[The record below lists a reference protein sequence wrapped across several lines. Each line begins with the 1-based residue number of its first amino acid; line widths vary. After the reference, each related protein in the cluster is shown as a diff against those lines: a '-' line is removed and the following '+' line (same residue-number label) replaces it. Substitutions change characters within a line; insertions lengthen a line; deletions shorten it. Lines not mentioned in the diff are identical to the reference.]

1 MDVYQNR
8 LQGAVLL
15 LPTVV
20 VCLAFFYWPAW
31 ETIRL
36 SRVRTIGGIQK
47 IPVGWEHFTT
57 LATSGA
63 FQYSVAMSFVF
74 AFIVVAGSMLIALYL
89 SYLINEVSAGQSI
102 YLVAAIFTYA
112 LSFAVTANIMDV
124 LFNPTVGLFA
134 EVLTIATGAVGVDFA
149 FDYTTNPLWAWIF
162 ATGSTMWK
170 MVGYNV
176 IFMVA
181 ALSGIPES
189 INETARLDGVGS
201 LQMIVRV
208 YVPMISPTLAFLAIV
223 NTVNAFFLPF
233 PVVQE
238 ISGGPSNTLNIM
250 IYDIWQS
257 YNNSVIGLASAKSL
271 VLFAI
276 IGLLTAFQLLLS
288 DRFAHYGGT

>member
-1 MDVYQNR
+1 MQVYRNR
-8 LQGAVLL
+8 VQGVLL
-15 LPTVV
+15 LVPTLVV
-20 VCLAFFYWPAW
+20 SLAFFYWPAW
-31 ETIRL
+31 KTFQL

-47 IPVGWEHFTT
+47 IPNGWGHFTS

-63 FQYSVAMSFVF
+63 FHYSVAMSFVF
-74 AFIVVAGSMLIALYL
+74 AFIVVAGSMLIGLYL
-89 SYLINEVSAGQSI
+89 SYLIYRVSAGQTI

-124 LFNPTVGLFA
+124 LFNPTVGLFKEA
-134 EVLTIATGAVGVDFA
+134 LTVVTRAVGIRFA

-170 MVGYNV
+170 MIGYNV
-176 IFMVA
+176 IFMMA

-189 INETARLDGVGS
+189 INETARLDGVGT
-201 LQMIVRV
+201 LRLITRV
-208 YVPMISPTLAFLAIV
+208 YIPMISPTLAFLAIV

-233 PVVQE
+233 PVIQE
-238 ISGGPSNTLNIM
+238 IAGGPSNTLNIL
-250 IYDIWQS
+250 IYDIWQT

-276 IGLLTAFQLLLS
+276 IGLLTAGQLYLS

>member
-15 LPTVV
+15 LPTIAVSLV
-20 VCLAFFYWPAW
+20 FFYWPAW
-31 ETIRL
+31 KTIRL
-36 SRVRTIGGIQK
+36 SRVQTVGGIQK
-47 IPVGWEHFTT
+47 IPIGWEHFTS

-74 AFIVVAGSMLIALYL
+74 AIIVVAGSMLIALYV
-89 SYLINEVSAGQSI
+89 SYLIYEVSTGQSM

-124 LFNPTVGLFA
+124 LFNPTVGLFKA
-134 EVLTIATGAVGVDFA
+134 FLTAVIGTVGIEFTL
-149 FDYTTNPLWAWIF
+149 DYTTNPVWAWMF

-176 IFMVA
+176 IFMIA
-181 ALSGIPES
+181 ALSGIPDS
-189 INETARLDGVGS
+189 INETAQLDGVGP
-201 LQMIVRV
+201 LRMIARV

-233 PVVQE
+233 PVIQE

-250 IYDIWQS
+250 IYDIWQT

-271 VLFAI
+271 VLFGI
-276 IGLLTAFQLLLS
+276 IGLLTAFQLALS